1 MNYHYS
7 SPPKGYTPYYDSSP
21 TSPHNNDYVYY
32 APQQYESTPLKRHE
46 RKYSYPT
53 TTKPGGWHSPAGYPS
68 PKHYE
73 RVPDYTSPPH
83 KDVYVSTTKRD
94 MKSKLRSYSMSG
106 GRQYH
111 TTRKQEQP
119 IYIHDGVDDADHI
132 PQYIYRDPKPKARH
146 VKKPSADQYFYFN
159 QEQVYDEQ
167 AKRSRARRPS
177 TTTRSPQKPTKSS
190 YTKPPPKATE
200 EDAIRAGIPS
210 GYSIK
215 NWDPT
220 ESPIVLLGSVFD
232 ANSLGK
238 WIYDWTVYHHGA
250 STPMADVAGDL
261 WLLLIKLAGKMKRA
275 EECVRRIRSIDS
287 QEMVEDFIE
296 SGSRLWQKFKHLL
309 KACEH
314 YMWRAA
320 RREGSKGV
328 SMGKNAGTEFVDS
341 IFGRD
346 RELENTEKL
355 MNSVRLWNM
364 RFDANCEEILRRP
377 SAA

>member
-21 TSPHNNDYVYY
+21 SSPYNDDYVYY
-32 APQQYESTPLKRHE
+32 APQHYESPQVKRHE
-46 RKYSYPT
+46 RKYSYP

-73 RVPDYTSPPH
+73 GVPDYKSPPR
-83 KDVYVSTTKRD
+83 KEVYVSTTKRD
-94 MKSKLRSYSMSG
+94 MKSKLRNYSMSG
-106 GRQYH
+106 GRQSH
-111 TTRKQEQP
+111 TTRTQEQP
-119 IYIHDGVDDADHI
+119 IYVHDGVDDAYHT
-132 PQYIYRDPKPKARH
+132 PQYLYREPKQKARTT
-146 VKKPSADQYFYFN
+146 KKPSADQNFYVY
-159 QEQVYDEQ
+159 QEQTYDDQ
-167 AKRSRARRPS
+167 AKRSRARRSS
-177 TTTRSPQKPTKSS
+177 TTTRSPQKPAKSS

-200 EDAIRAGIPS
+200 EDAARAGIPS

-275 EECVRRIRSIDS
+275 EECVPRIRSIDS
-287 QEMVEDFIE
+287 QEMVEDFIQ
-296 SGSRLWQKFKHLL
+296 SGSRLWQKFKQLL

-355 MNSVRLWNM
+355 MNSIRLWNM

-377 SAA
+377 STA